1 MITRASD
8 IAEWIRQQV
17 TIAGA
22 RGLVAGV
29 TGGLES
35 AVVARL
41 CDAAMPG
48 RVICAVTPCHSD
60 PGSQEDA
67 ESIARQFDLP
77 VVRLDLTPAYDHLAG
92 DVQAMV
98 QQLREDDVLGVGA
111 EPNGPDARMPMVN
124 LEPRLRTAA
133 LYFLAES
140 FNCLVVGAGT
150 RSELT
155 VGAFAKYS
163 DRAVDLL
170 PLGRLLESEVRAL
183 AIELGV
189 PESIVESA
197 RAGRLGTRNVD
208 EAQMGFSY
216 ADLERYLTAG
226 PDGVSP
232 ALAMRIERLVRT
244 SEHKRGPALMPDN

>member
-22 RGLVAGV
+22 RGLVVGL

-35 AVVARL
+35 AIVARL
-41 CDAAMPG
+41 CAAATPG
-48 RVICAVTPCHSD
+48 RVICAFMPCHSD
-60 PGSQEDA
+60 PATEEDA
-67 ESIARQFDLP
+67 ESIARHFDVP
-77 VVRLDLTPAYDHLAG
+77 VVRLDLTPPYDHLAG
-92 DVQAMV
+92 DLQAMV
-98 QQLREDDVLGVGA
+98 QQLRADDVLGAGA
-111 EPNGPDARMPMVN
+111 EPNGPDARLPMVN

-155 VGAFAKYS
+155 IGSFAKYS

-170 PLGRLLESEVRAL
+170 PLGHLLESEVRAL
-183 AIELGV
+183 AIELDV
-189 PESIVESA
+189 PESIIEH
-197 RAGRLGTRNVD
+197 AGADRLGTRNVD
-208 EAQMGFSY
+208 DAQMGFSY

-244 SEHKRGPALMPDN
+244 SEHKRAPALMPDN

>member
-1 MITRASD
+1 MITRATD

-22 RGLVAGV
+22 RGLVAGL

-41 CDAAMPG
+41 CGTAMPG
-48 RVICAVTPCHSD
+48 RVICAITPCHSD

-92 DVQAMV
+92 DVQDMV
-98 QQLREDDVLGVGA
+98 QQLREDDVLGVDA
-111 EPNGPDARMPMVN
+111 EPNGPGARVPMVN

-189 PESIVESA
+189 SESIVEGA
-197 RAGRLGTRNVD
+197 RAGLGPRNVD
-208 EAQMGFSY
+208 EAEMGFSY

-244 SEHKRGPALMPDN
+244 SEHKRGPALMPDP

>member
-8 IAEWIRQQV
+8 IAEWIRQQA

-48 RVICAVTPCHSD
+48 RVICAIAPCHSD
-60 PGSQEDA
+60 PGDQEAA
-67 ESIARQFDLP
+67 ESIVRQFDLP
-77 VVRLDLTPAYDHLAG
+77 VVRLDLAPAYECLAG

-98 QQLREDDVLGVGA
+98 QQLREGGVPGADVG
-111 EPNGPDARMPMVN
+111 PDGPDARLPMIN

-183 AIELGV
+183 AIELGI

-197 RAGRLGTRNVD
+197 RVRRLETRNVD

-244 SEHKRGPALMPDN
+244 SEHKRAPALMPDN

>member
-8 IAEWIRQQV
+8 IAEWMRQQV
-17 TIAGA
+17 TIANA
-22 RGLVAGV
+22 RGLVVGL

-35 AVVARL
+35 AVAARL
-41 CDAAMPG
+41 CEAAAPG
-48 RVICAVTPCHSD
+48 RVICAITTGHGD

-67 ESIARQFDLP
+67 QSVARHFDLP
-77 VVRLDLTPAYDHLAG
+77 VVRLDLTPPYDHLAG
-92 DVQAMV
+92 DLQATV
-98 QQLREDDVLGVGA
+98 RQLRADGVLGAAG
-111 EPNGPDARMPMVN
+111 ESSGPDARMPMVN

-155 VGAFAKYS
+155 IGSFAKYS
-163 DRAVDLL
+163 DSAVDLL
-170 PLGRLLESEVRAL
+170 PLGRLLDSEVRAL
-183 AIELGV
+183 AIELDV
-189 PESIVESA
+189 PESIIESA
-197 RAGRLGTRNVD
+197 RADRLGTRTVD
-208 EAQMGFSY
+208 EGQMGFSY

-244 SEHKRGPALMPDN
+244 SEHKRAPALIPAD

>member
-8 IAEWIRQQV
+8 LAEWIRQQV
-17 TIAGA
+17 TIAGG
-22 RGLVAGV
+22 RGLVVGL
-29 TGGLES
+29 TGGVES

-41 CDAAMPG
+41 CHAAMPG
-48 RVICAVTPCHSD
+48 RVICAITPCHSHPD
-60 PGSQEDA
+60 SQEDA
-67 ESIARQFDLP
+67 ESIARHFDLP
-77 VVRLDLTPAYDHLAG
+77 VVRLDLTPPYDHLAG
-92 DVQAMV
+92 DLQATV
-98 QQLREDDVLGVGA
+98 QQLRDDEVPVA
-111 EPNGPDARMPMVN
+111 DAAPNGPDARLPLVN

-155 VGAFAKYS
+155 IGSFAKYS

-189 PESIVESA
+189 PEPIIESA
-197 RAGRLGTRNVD
+197 RGGRLETRNLD

-244 SEHKRGPALMPDN
+244 SEHKRAPALMPEA